1 MQYSLIIQTILA
13 QGFFPLKIKI
23 TQFPDGFHLK
33 ILKKGKLEC
42 LIFEMLLLRDKR
54 TVLNTQ
60 ADSCETVYLINVC
73 LFSRCCIHE

>member
-1 MQYSLIIQTILA
+1 MQYSLIIQTILV

-42 LIFEMLLLRDKR
+42 LIFEMLFLRDKR

-60 ADSCETVYLINVC
+60 K
-73 LFSRCCIHE
+73 LFI